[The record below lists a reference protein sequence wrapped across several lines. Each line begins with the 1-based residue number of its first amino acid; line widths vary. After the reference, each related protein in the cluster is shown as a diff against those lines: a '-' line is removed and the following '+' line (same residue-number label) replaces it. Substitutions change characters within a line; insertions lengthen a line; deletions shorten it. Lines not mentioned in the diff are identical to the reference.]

1 MLVPCADERLP
12 VRLIVKVSAARD
24 LQNLNTIDGAT
35 GVFVDVHFAGQ
46 VFRTDACL
54 GSTSPVWDCDKFI
67 WETDEQQLLD
77 NSIIFK
83 VMSRSG
89 TPYPLT
95 SQIGRV
101 IFDAN
106 PLVAKIR
113 YQKSEPCSHEF
124 SAWLPI
130 YDMSSAE
137 SVPQGIEV
145 DSVAGLIGD
154 VMIATDPKYELFDSI
169 RGTESSSEAR
179 LSTVQRN
186 LRDMTKHL
194 AQKAH
199 SLGANAIFGC
209 NVFMDVM
216 GDARERI
223 YFRAYGTAMSINE
236 ANSQKANESIPFP
249 IVSLHTLPS
258 FRFCGIGAL
267 ISARNVHLI
276 DEDNDSP
283 ASRANWWSK
292 LKAEL
297 LTRAKG
303 VGCNLIVGYTE
314 HMSVHRRVAIL
325 SSMGTA
331 VLTHTPEHA
340 KEAPPCAAFHV
351 SYSPDQIPFNA
362 ILIKCGICGT
372 IHCREGLCPNLV
384 VSNSPLPAA
393 SLIVGQQHPFQLCI
407 TKKVR
412 PTENDEHLANEISR
426 MLPYVE
432 VDLHTELVR
441 ETQPPVPRGNAVF
454 ELRTMITIT
463 EGLLIANATA
473 VVCWLRPLMA
483 GIFILDLHILLLASQ
498 LLFKRDGGAEI
509 ANTAVA
515 SQRTTD
521 SRRFSW
527 GSVRDTMVPR
537 DVPSSPSLRI
547 RAIRLRIPAY
557 GSANSGHSYLHPAK
571 HVMDRFEKKTSAQD
585 QFAKLLLERRLSL
598 RIGVLPESTT
608 VGAIGTSLAGIH
620 LIGTGNPFVVTG
632 EVKNQRFITLGRYTN
647 VLIGKAYKRVAKDIA
662 ELDAFLQRNV
672 EGALLMARQHAQ
684 AIGACGLSEFRIPSV
699 YLCACLEDSHVVILV
714 SADIMLPAA
723 EQRDA

>member
-130 YDMSSAE
+130 YDMSSGVVGELSVEISLSLLASRNSAQYVRIFSAE

-362 ILIKCGICGT
+362 ILIKCGICG
-372 IHCREGLCPNLV
+372 EGLCPNLV

-483 GIFILDLHILLLASQ
+483 A
-498 LLFKRDGGAEI
+498 R
-509 ANTAVA
+509 
-515 SQRTTD
+515 
-521 SRRFSW
+521 W
-527 GSVRDTMVPR
+527 G
-537 DVPSSPSLRI
+537 
-547 RAIRLRIPAY
+547 
-557 GSANSGHSYLHPAK
+557 
-571 HVMDRFEKKTSAQD
+571 
-585 QFAKLLLERRLSL
+585 
-598 RIGVLPESTT
+598 
-608 VGAIGTSLAGIH
+608 
-620 LIGTGNPFVVTG
+620 
-632 EVKNQRFITLGRYTN
+632 
-647 VLIGKAYKRVAKDIA
+647 
-662 ELDAFLQRNV
+662 
-672 EGALLMARQHAQ
+672 
-684 AIGACGLSEFRIPSV
+684 C
-699 YLCACLEDSHVVILV
+699 
-714 SADIMLPAA
+714 
-723 EQRDA
+723 